1 MKSTSSPATHLKNKE
16 TKMRV
21 AGCDIGSLTGKVVI
35 LNDNTIEANAI
46 IRCISSP
53 ETSAESVMSQ
63 ALSQAGL
70 ELSDI
75 DYIVGT
81 GYGKNRIPFAN
92 HTASEI
98 TCHAQ
103 GVFALLPET
112 RTLIDI
118 GGQDA
123 KVIKISDEGQV
134 SQYVYND
141 KCASGTGR
149 FLEVMA
155 EALEIPIDQ
164 MGTIHEQ
171 AKETLHISNQC
182 VIFAESEV
190 ISLINEGKETQDIV
204 CGLHTA
210 LANRASSLARSV
222 GIVPEVVFTGGVAKN
237 LGVAKALKN
246 SIGLPLTP
254 FPLDPQ
260 ISGAYGAA
268 ILALKHMTE

>member
-1 MKSTSSPATHLKNKE
+1 
-16 TKMRV
+16 MRV
-21 AGCDIGSLTGKVVI
+21 AGCDIGSLTAKVII
-35 LNDNTIEANAI
+35 LNEDTIEAKAV
-46 IRCISSP
+46 IRCVSSP
-53 ETSAESVMSQ
+53 EKSAESVISKS
-63 ALSQAGL
+63 LSEIGL
-70 ELSDI
+70 SLTDI

-92 HTASEI
+92 HTESEI

-103 GVFALLPET
+103 GVFDLIPEV

-123 KVIKISDEGQV
+123 KVIKIDDKGQV

-155 EALEIPIDQ
+155 EALEISIDQ
-164 MGTIHEQ
+164 MGVLHDQ
-171 AKETLHISNQC
+171 AKENLHISNQC

-190 ISLINEGKETQDIV
+190 ISLINEGKETPDII

-237 LGVAKALKN
+237 LGVTKSLER
-246 SIGLPLTP
+246 SIGLPLTH

-268 ILALKHMTE
+268 ILALKYVAK

>member
-1 MKSTSSPATHLKNKE
+1 
-16 TKMRV
+16 MRV
-21 AGCDIGSLTGKVVI
+21 AGCDIGSLTAKVV
-35 LNDNTIEANAI
+35 LLHEDSIEAQAV
-46 IRCISSP
+46 IRCVSSP
-53 ETSAESVMSQ
+53 EKSAESVISQ
-63 ALSQAGL
+63 ALSQTGL
-70 ELSDI
+70 GLSDI

-92 HTASEI
+92 HTESEI

-103 GVFALLPET
+103 GVFALVPEV

-123 KVIKISDEGQV
+123 KVVKISDEGQV

-155 EALEIPIDQ
+155 EALEVPIDQ
-164 MGTIHEQ
+164 MGILHDQ
-171 AKETLHISNQC
+171 AKERLHISNQC

-190 ISLINEGKETQDIV
+190 ISLINEGKETPDII

-237 LGVAKALKN
+237 LGVAKALKR
-246 SIGLPLTP
+246 SIGLPLADV
-254 FPLDPQ
+254 PLDPQ

-268 ILALKHMTE
+268 ILALKHITK

>member
-1 MKSTSSPATHLKNKE
+1 
-16 TKMRV
+16 MRV
-21 AGCDIGSLTGKVVI
+21 AGCDIGSLTAKVVI
-35 LNDNTIEANAI
+35 VNNDTLEATAV
-46 IRCISSP
+46 IRSVFSP
-53 ETSAESVMSQ
+53 EQSAETVMNQ
-63 ALSQAGL
+63 ALSQSGL
-70 ELSDI
+70 TLSDI

-92 HTASEI
+92 HTESEI
-98 TCHAQ
+98 TCHAR
-103 GVFALLPET
+103 GVYSVVPEV

-123 KVIKISDEGQV
+123 KVIKISDKGRV

-155 EALEIPIDQ
+155 DALEIQIDQ
-164 MGTIHEQ
+164 MGALHDQ
-171 AKETLHISNQC
+171 AKEMLHISNQC

-190 ISLINEGKETQDIV
+190 ISLINEGKETPDIIY
-204 CGLHTA
+204 GLHTA

-222 GIVPEVVFTGGVAKN
+222 GIVPEIVFTGGVAKN
-237 LGVAKALKN
+237 SGVAQALEH
-246 SIGLPLTP
+246 SIGFPLTS

-268 ILALKHMTE
+268 ILALTRVNK

>member
-1 MKSTSSPATHLKNKE
+1 MIA
-16 TKMRV
+16 
-21 AGCDIGSLTGKVVI
+21 AGCDIGSLTAKMVI
-35 LNDNTIEANAI
+35 LNEDAI
-46 IRCISSP
+46 VTKAVIRCVSSP
-53 ETSAESVMSQ
+53 EKSAESVFSQ
-63 ALSQAGL
+63 ALNQAGL
-70 ELSDI
+70 TLSEI

-92 HTASEI
+92 HTESEI

-103 GVFALLPET
+103 GVFALIPEA

-123 KVIKISDEGQV
+123 KVIKISDQGQV

-155 EALEIPIDQ
+155 EALEISIDQ
-164 MGTIHEQ
+164 MGDLHDQ
-171 AKETLHISNQC
+171 AKEKLHISNQC

-190 ISLINEGKETQDIV
+190 ISLINEGKETPDII

-237 LGVAKALKN
+237 WGVVKAMQR
-246 SIGLPLTP
+246 SIGLPLAD

-268 ILALKHMTE
+268 MLALKHVNK

>member
-1 MKSTSSPATHLKNKE
+1 
-16 TKMRV
+16 MRV
-21 AGCDIGSLTGKVVI
+21 AGCDIGSLTAKVII
-35 LNDNTIEANAI
+35 LNENAIEAKAV
-46 IRCISSP
+46 IRCVSSP
-53 ETSAESVMSQ
+53 EKSAESVISQ
-63 ALSQAGL
+63 ALSQTGL
-70 ELSDI
+70 ALSDI

-92 HTASEI
+92 HTESEI

-103 GVFALLPET
+103 GVFSLVPEA

-155 EALEIPIDQ
+155 DALEIGIDQ
-164 MGTIHEQ
+164 MSELHDQ
-171 AKETLHISNQC
+171 AKEQLHISNQC

-190 ISLINEGKETQDIV
+190 ISLINEGKETSDIIW
-204 CGLHTA
+204 GLHTA

-222 GIVPEVVFTGGVAKN
+222 GIVPDVVFTGGVAKN
-237 LGVAKALKN
+237 FGVAKALKR

-268 ILALKHMTE
+268 ILALKHLTK

>member
-1 MKSTSSPATHLKNKE
+1 
-16 TKMRV
+16 MRV
-21 AGCDIGSLTGKVVI
+21 AGCDIGSLTAKVVI
-35 LNDNTIEANAI
+35 VNDDALESTAV
-46 IRCISSP
+46 IRCVSSP
-53 ETSAESVMSQ
+53 EKSAESAITQ
-63 ALSQAGL
+63 ALSQIGQK
-70 ELSDI
+70 LSDI
-75 DYIVGT
+75 EYIVGT

-92 HTASEI
+92 HTESEI
-98 TCHAQ
+98 TCHAR
-103 GVFALLPET
+103 GVFSVVPEA
-112 RTLIDI
+112 RTVIDI

-123 KVIKISDEGQV
+123 KVIKISNEGQV

-155 EALEIPIDQ
+155 EALEIQIDQ
-164 MGTIHEQ
+164 MGTLHDQ
-171 AKETLHISNQC
+171 AKEQLHISNQC

-190 ISLINEGKETQDIV
+190 ISLINEGKETPDII

-222 GIVPEVVFTGGVAKN
+222 GIVPEIVFTGGVAKN
-237 LGVAKALKN
+237 QGVAQALER
-246 SIGLPLTP
+246 SIGFPLTD

-268 ILALKHMTE
+268 ILALMHVNK

>member
-1 MKSTSSPATHLKNKE
+1 
-16 TKMRV
+16 MRV
-21 AGCDIGSLTGKVVI
+21 AGCDIGSLTAKVII
-35 LNDNTIEANAI
+35 LKENTIEAKAI
-46 IRCISSP
+46 IRCVSSP
-53 ETSAESVMSQ
+53 EKSAESVISK
-63 ALSQAGL
+63 ALSQTGL
-70 ELSDI
+70 ALSDI

-92 HTASEI
+92 HTESEI

-103 GVFALLPET
+103 GVFALLPEA

-134 SQYVYND
+134 CQYVYND

-155 EALEIPIDQ
+155 DALEIPIDQ
-164 MGTIHEQ
+164 MGELHDQ
-171 AKETLHISNQC
+171 AKSQLHISNQC

-190 ISLINEGKETQDIV
+190 ISLINEGKDTPDIIW
-204 CGLHTA
+204 GLHTA

-222 GIVPEVVFTGGVAKN
+222 GIVPDVVFTGGVAKN
-237 LGVAKALKN
+237 IGVAKALKR
-246 SIGLPLTP
+246 SIGLPLTD

-268 ILALKHMTE
+268 ILASKHVAK

>member
-1 MKSTSSPATHLKNKE
+1 
-16 TKMRV
+16 MRV
-21 AGCDIGSLTGKVVI
+21 AGCDIGSLTAKVIV
-35 LNDNTIEANAI
+35 LNDDAIEAKAV
-46 IRCISSP
+46 IRCVSSP
-53 ETSAESVMSQ
+53 EKSAESVISQ
-63 ALSQAGL
+63 AFSQTGL
-70 ELSDI
+70 TLSDI

-92 HTASEI
+92 HTESEI

-103 GVFALLPET
+103 GVSALVPEV

-123 KVIKISDEGQV
+123 KVIKISDSGQV

-149 FLEVMA
+149 FLEIMA
-155 EALEIPIDQ
+155 EALEISIDH
-164 MGTIHEQ
+164 MGELHDQ
-171 AKETLHISNQC
+171 AKEKLHISNQC

-190 ISLINEGKETQDIV
+190 ISLINEGKETPDIIW
-204 CGLHTA
+204 GLHTA

-237 LGVAKALKN
+237 PGVAEAIAR
-246 SIGLPLTP
+246 SIGLPLAD

-268 ILALKHMTE
+268 IIALKHFKK